1 MSCNECIYLVLL
13 SWSIAS
19 SVTLLFMG
27 LSPSAT
33 VKHQQH
39 SLFFFLSFFLPFLHC
54 IPFLFLYSAILIPSF
69 LSFVYRRLFIHSI
82 PSTYWIHSVH
92 LYLTCLECTQALHFF
107 YSFFLFG
114 ILGFSLLEVLVGILT
129 LPTWISKP
137 TNQAAQSSH
146 ASQETLPQNYLFSR
160 GHPPSRRVSLR
171 DRAENPGV
179 ACVEQ

>member
-1 MSCNECIYLVLL
+1 MHLPGAAVRVYRIISHPVVYGFIAISNSQASTAFPLFL
-13 SWSIAS
+13 S
-19 SVTLLFMG
+19 
-27 LSPSAT
+27 
-33 VKHQQH
+33 
-39 SLFFFLSFFLPFLHC
+39 FFLSFFLPLLHC

-179 ACVEQ
+179 ACVER

>member
-13 SWSIAS
+13 SGSIAS

-146 ASQETLPQNYLFSR
+146 ASQENLSKNHSLSR
-160 GHPPSRRVSLR
+160 
-171 DRAENPGV
+171 
-179 ACVEQ
+179 

>member
-1 MSCNECIYLVLL
+1 MHLPGAAVRVYRIISHPVVYGF
-13 SWSIAS
+13 IAIS
-19 SVTLLFMG
+19 NSQASTAFPL
-27 LSPSAT
+27 
-33 VKHQQH
+33 
-39 SLFFFLSFFLPFLHC
+39 FLSFFLSSTSSLYPFSLSLLCHSHSQLPFLC
-54 IPFLFLYSAILIPSF
+54 LSPSF
-69 LSFVYRRLFIHSI
+69 HSFYTLDLLDSFSTSIFNLPRVYSGTTFL
-82 PSTYWIHSVH
+82 
-92 LYLTCLECTQALHFF
+92 

-179 ACVEQ
+179 ACVER

>member
-1 MSCNECIYLVLL
+1 MNAFTWCCCP
-13 SWSIAS
+13 
-19 SVTLLFMG
+19 G
-27 LSPSAT
+27 LSHHQSPCCLW
-33 VKHQQH
+33 VYRHQQQ
-39 SLFFFLSFFLPFLHC
+39 SSINSIPSFSFFLSFFLSSSSSLYPFSLSLLCHSHSQLPFLC
-54 IPFLFLYSAILIPSF
+54 LSPSF
-69 LSFVYRRLFIHSI
+69 HSFYTLDLLDSISTSISNSPRVYSGTTFL
-82 PSTYWIHSVH
+82 
-92 LYLTCLECTQALHFF
+92 

-179 ACVEQ
+179 ACVER

>member
-1 MSCNECIYLVLL
+1 MHLPGAAVRVYRIISHPVVYGF
-13 SWSIAS
+13 IAIS
-19 SVTLLFMG
+19 NSQASTAFPL
-27 LSPSAT
+27 
-33 VKHQQH
+33 
-39 SLFFFLSFFLPFLHC
+39 FLSFFLSSFSSLYPFSLSLLCHSHSQLPFLC
-54 IPFLFLYSAILIPSF
+54 LSPSF
-69 LSFVYRRLFIHSI
+69 HSFYTLDLLDSISTSISNSPRVYSGTTFL
-82 PSTYWIHSVH
+82 
-92 LYLTCLECTQALHFF
+92 

-179 ACVEQ
+179 ACVER